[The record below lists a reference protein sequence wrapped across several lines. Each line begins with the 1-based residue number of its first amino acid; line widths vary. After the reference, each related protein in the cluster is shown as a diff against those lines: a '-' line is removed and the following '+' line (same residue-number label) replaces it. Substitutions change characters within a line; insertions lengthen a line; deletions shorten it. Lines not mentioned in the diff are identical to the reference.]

1 MWKKRNIMI
10 IYMFKSIGN
19 NGPLFGNLNQG
30 YVNPS
35 NSHDPANFSSNQI
48 PTGPHTLPEPASN
61 IQAAAAYIPAS
72 QKGGKINK
80 KRINKISRKYKMS
93 RTRKN
98 HLRSRIR
105 SRFIGRRSRRT
116 HKRRYNHSKRRHH
129 YSMRSGIRRQ
139 RGGWAQY
146 QNNMPVSNSYALG
159 GPLNP
164 SAVGLAN
171 PPPIASV
178 TNNAVDNLNHN
189 ALNSYGNS
197 GAGMGTASK
206 GWY

>member
-1 MWKKRNIMI
+1 
-10 IYMFKSIGN
+10 MFKSIGN
-19 NGPLFGNLNQG
+19 NGPLFQG
-30 YVNPS
+30 LDQKYINPS
-35 NSHDPANFSSNQI
+35 DSHNSSNFSSNQI
-48 PTGPHTLPEPASN
+48 PTSNRVLPEPASN
-61 IQAAAAYIPAS
+61 VQAAAAYIPTS

-93 RTRKN
+93 RSRRN
-98 HLRSRIR
+98 HLRSRVR
-105 SRFIGRRSRRT
+105 SRFLGRRSRRT
-116 HKRRYNHSKRRHH
+116 HKRGHHSKRRHH

-146 QNNMPVSNSYALG
+146 QNNMPVNNSYALG
-159 GPLNP
+159 GPLSP
-164 SAVGLAN
+164 SSVGMAN
-171 PPPIASV
+171 PPPISSV
-178 TNNAVDNLNHN
+178 YNDAVDNLNHN